1 VQKRIA
7 GAEQVEAMY
16 ANAPADEAHLQRH
29 LSANCFG
36 DHYARTGLDLPTRE
50 LLTFAMLIAM
60 GGCEPQAKGH
70 VAANLN
76 VGNDRRT
83 LLAVVTQLLPFIGY
97 PAPSTRSGS
106 STRSFRPHDLAA
118 RRSGAHIHEPLV
130 KGTGMKQRTL
140 GTGLT
145 VSEIGF
151 GCMSL
156 TGAYGNTGGPP
167 REEAVALIRRAADLG
182 VTFFDTAEVYG
193 PFTNEDIVGEA
204 LQPLRDQVQIATK
217 FGFAFAENGVE
228 PGGLCS
234 RPDSIRRAVEHSL
247 RRLRTDHI
255 DLYYQHRVDPEVPIE
270 DVAGTV
276 KELIEAGKVR
286 HLGLSEAAAA
296 TIRRAHAV
304 QPVTA
309 VQSEYSMWWRDREED
324 TIPVLA
330 ELGIGL
336 VPYSPL
342 GKGFLTGT
350 IDTTTQFADSDFRGN
365 TPRFQGEALAAN
377 LALVDV
383 LKRIAANANA
393 TPAQLAL
400 AWLLNQQPWIVPIPG
415 TKNLQRLEENTGA
428 ATVELTADQ
437 LAELRAAAEQI
448 RIVGARYPEAQDAMT
463 NRDAPLPT
471 A

>member
-1 VQKRIA
+1 V
-7 GAEQVEAMY
+7 
-16 ANAPADEAHLQRH
+16 
-29 LSANCFG
+29 
-36 DHYARTGLDLPTRE
+36 
-50 LLTFAMLIAM
+50 
-60 GGCEPQAKGH
+60 
-70 VAANLN
+70 
-76 VGNDRRT
+76 
-83 LLAVVTQLLPFIGY
+83 
-97 PAPSTRSGS
+97 
-106 STRSFRPHDLAA
+106 
-118 RRSGAHIHEPLV
+118 
-130 KGTGMKQRTL
+130 KQRTL
-140 GTGLT
+140 ATGLT
-145 VSEIGF
+145 VSEVGY

-156 TGAYGNTGGPP
+156 TGAYGTTAGPA
-167 REEAVALIRRAADLG
+167 RQDSIALIRRAVELG
-182 VTFFDTAEVYG
+182 ITFFDTAEVYG

-204 LQPLRDQVQIATK
+204 LEPLRDQVKIATK

-234 RPDSIRRAVEHSL
+234 RPDSIRQAVEHSL

-255 DLYYQHRVDPEVPIE
+255 DLYYQHRVDPAVPIE

-276 KELIEAGKVR
+276 KELIAAGKVL
-286 HLGLSEAAAA
+286 HFGLSEAAAA
-296 TIRRAHAV
+296 TIRRANAV

-309 VQSEYSMWWRDREED
+309 VQSEYSMWWRDRERD

-350 IDTTTQFADSDFRGN
+350 IDATTTFADSDFRGQ

-383 LKRIAANANA
+383 LNRLAAQAGA

-415 TKNLQRLEENTGA
+415 TKKPARMGEDAAA
-428 ATVELTADQ
+428 ATVDLTTDQ
-437 LAELRAAAEQI
+437 LAELRAAANQI
-448 RIVGARYPEAQDAMT
+448 RIVGARYPAAQDAMT
-463 NRDAPLPT
+463 NRDAPQPT

>member
-1 VQKRIA
+1 
-7 GAEQVEAMY
+7 
-16 ANAPADEAHLQRH
+16 
-29 LSANCFG
+29 
-36 DHYARTGLDLPTRE
+36 
-50 LLTFAMLIAM
+50 
-60 GGCEPQAKGH
+60 
-70 VAANLN
+70 
-76 VGNDRRT
+76 
-83 LLAVVTQLLPFIGY
+83 
-97 PAPSTRSGS
+97 
-106 STRSFRPHDLAA
+106 
-118 RRSGAHIHEPLV
+118 
-130 KGTGMKQRTL
+130 MKQRTL

-156 TGAYGNTGGPP
+156 TGAYGQSGGPA
-167 REEAVALIRRAADLG
+167 REDAIGLIRRAADLG

-204 LQPLRDQVQIATK
+204 LEPIRDQVKIATK

-234 RPDSIRRAVEHSL
+234 RPDSVRRAVENSL

-276 KELIEAGKVR
+276 KDLIDAGKVL
-286 HLGLSEAAAA
+286 HFGLSEAAAG

-309 VQSEYSMWWRDREED
+309 VQSEYSMWWRDREGD

-350 IDTTTQFADSDFRGN
+350 INASTTFADSDFRGQ
-365 TPRFQGEALAAN
+365 TPRFQGEALEAN

-383 LKRIAANANA
+383 LKQLAAKAGA

-400 AWLLNQQPWIVPIPG
+400 AWLLDQQPWIVPIPG
-415 TKNLQRLEENTGA
+415 TKNPARLEENTA
-428 ATVELTADQ
+428 AASVELTTEQ

-463 NRDAPLPT
+463 NRDAPPPT
-471 A
+471 D

>member
-1 VQKRIA
+1 
-7 GAEQVEAMY
+7 
-16 ANAPADEAHLQRH
+16 
-29 LSANCFG
+29 
-36 DHYARTGLDLPTRE
+36 
-50 LLTFAMLIAM
+50 
-60 GGCEPQAKGH
+60 
-70 VAANLN
+70 
-76 VGNDRRT
+76 
-83 LLAVVTQLLPFIGY
+83 
-97 PAPSTRSGS
+97 
-106 STRSFRPHDLAA
+106 
-118 RRSGAHIHEPLV
+118 
-130 KGTGMKQRTL
+130 MKQRTL

-156 TGAYGNTGGPP
+156 TGAYGTTGGPA
-167 REEAVALIRRAADLG
+167 REDAIALIRRAADLG

-193 PFTNEDIVGEA
+193 PFTSEDIVGEA
-204 LQPLRDQVQIATK
+204 LEPLRGEVKIATK
-217 FGFAFAENGVE
+217 FGFGFAENGVE
-228 PGGLCS
+228 PGGVCS
-234 RPDSIRRAVEHSL
+234 RPDSIRRAVENSL

-255 DLYYQHRVDPEVPIE
+255 DLYYQHRVDPAVPIE

-276 KELIEAGKVR
+276 RDLIDAGKVL
-286 HLGLSEAAAA
+286 HFGLSEAAAG

-309 VQSEYSMWWRDREED
+309 VQSEYSMWWREREQD

-342 GKGFLTGT
+342 GKGFLTGA
-350 IDTTTQFADSDFRGN
+350 IDATTTFADSDFRGR

-383 LKRIAANANA
+383 LTKLAAKAGA

-400 AWLLNQQPWIVPIPG
+400 AWLLNQHPWIVPIPG
-415 TKNLQRLEENTGA
+415 TKTPHRLEENTA
-428 ATVELTADQ
+428 AAAVELTADQ
-437 LAELRAAAEQI
+437 LAELRAAADQI
-448 RIVGARYPEAQDAMT
+448 SIVGARYPEAQDAMT
-463 NRDAPLPT
+463 NLDAPLPP

>member
-1 VQKRIA
+1 
-7 GAEQVEAMY
+7 M
-16 ANAPADEAHLQRH
+16 
-29 LSANCFG
+29 
-36 DHYARTGLDLPTRE
+36 DL
-50 LLTFAMLIAM
+50 
-60 GGCEPQAKGH
+60 
-70 VAANLN
+70 
-76 VGNDRRT
+76 
-83 LLAVVTQLLPFIGY
+83 
-97 PAPSTRSGS
+97 
-106 STRSFRPHDLAA
+106 
-118 RRSGAHIHEPLV
+118 
-130 KGTGMKQRTL
+130 MKQRTL

-145 VSEIGF
+145 VSEIGY

-156 TGAYGNTGGPP
+156 TGAYGNTGGPA
-167 REEAVALIRRAADLG
+167 REDAIALIRRAADLG
-182 VTFFDTAEVYG
+182 ITFFDTAEVYG

-204 LQPLRDQVQIATK
+204 LEPLRDQVRIATK
-217 FGFAFAENGVE
+217 FGFAFAENGAE

-276 KELIEAGKVR
+276 KELVEAGKVL
-286 HLGLSEAAAA
+286 HFGLSEAAAA
-296 TIRRAHAV
+296 TVRRAHAV
-304 QPVTA
+304 LPVAA
-309 VQSEYSMWWRDREED
+309 VQSEYSMWWRDREQD

-350 IDTTTQFADSDFRGN
+350 IDATTTFADSDFRGR

-383 LKRIAANANA
+383 LNRLAAEAGA

-400 AWLLNQQPWIVPIPG
+400 AWLLNQHPWIVPIPG
-415 TKNLQRLEENTGA
+415 TKSRHRLEENTA
-428 ATVELTADQ
+428 AASVELTADR
-437 LAELRAAAEQI
+437 LAELRAAADQI
-448 RIVGARYPEAQDAMT
+448 SIVGARYPEAQEAMA
-463 NRDAPLPT
+463 NRDAPLPPT
-471 A
+471 

>member
-1 VQKRIA
+1 M
-7 GAEQVEAMY
+7 E
-16 ANAPADEAHLQRH
+16 
-29 LSANCFG
+29 
-36 DHYARTGLDLPTRE
+36 
-50 LLTFAMLIAM
+50 
-60 GGCEPQAKGH
+60 
-70 VAANLN
+70 
-76 VGNDRRT
+76 
-83 LLAVVTQLLPFIGY
+83 
-97 PAPSTRSGS
+97 
-106 STRSFRPHDLAA
+106 
-118 RRSGAHIHEPLV
+118 
-130 KGTGMKQRTL
+130 QRTL
-140 GTGLT
+140 GQQMEVSAIGL
-145 VSEIGF
+145 

-156 TGAYGNTGGPP
+156 TGAYGAKGGPA
-167 REEAVALIRRAADLG
+167 REDSIALIRRAVELG

-193 PFTNEDIVGEA
+193 PFANEDIVGEA
-204 LQPLRDQVQIATK
+204 LEPFRDQVKIATK

-234 RPDSIRRAVEHSL
+234 RPESIRRAVEGSL

-255 DLYYQHRVDPEVPIE
+255 DLYYQHRVDTDVPIE

-276 KELIEAGKVR
+276 RELIDAGKV
-286 HLGLSEAAAA
+286 LDFGLSEAAAG

-304 QPVTA
+304 QPVAA
-309 VQSEYSMWWRDREED
+309 VQSEYSMWWRDRETD

-350 IDTTTQFADSDFRGN
+350 IDANTTFGDGDFRGQ

-383 LKRIAANANA
+383 LNRLASETGA

-400 AWLLNQQPWIVPIPG
+400 QWLLHQQPWIVPIPG
-415 TKNLQRLEENTGA
+415 TKRIERLEENTGA
-428 ATVELTADQ
+428 AGIALSESQLTDLREAADRIQ
-437 LAELRAAAEQI
+437 
-448 RIVGARYPEAQDAMT
+448 IVGARYPEAQDKMT
-463 NRDAPLPT
+463 NQEAPQP

>member
-1 VQKRIA
+1 
-7 GAEQVEAMY
+7 
-16 ANAPADEAHLQRH
+16 
-29 LSANCFG
+29 
-36 DHYARTGLDLPTRE
+36 
-50 LLTFAMLIAM
+50 
-60 GGCEPQAKGH
+60 
-70 VAANLN
+70 
-76 VGNDRRT
+76 
-83 LLAVVTQLLPFIGY
+83 
-97 PAPSTRSGS
+97 
-106 STRSFRPHDLAA
+106 
-118 RRSGAHIHEPLV
+118 
-130 KGTGMKQRTL
+130 MKQRTL

-145 VSEIGF
+145 VSEIGL

-156 TGAYGNTGGPP
+156 TGAYGNTGGPA
-167 REEAVALIRRAADLG
+167 REDAIALIRHAVDLG

-193 PFTNEDIVGEA
+193 PFSNEDIVGEA
-204 LQPLRDQVQIATK
+204 LEPVRDQVKIATK

-234 RPDSIRRAVEHSL
+234 RPDSIRRAVENSL

-270 DVAGTV
+270 DVAGAV
-276 KELIEAGKVR
+276 RELIEAGKVR
-286 HLGLSEAAAA
+286 HFGLSEAAAA

-309 VQSEYSMWWRDREED
+309 VQSEYSMWWRDREQD

-350 IDTTTQFADSDFRGN
+350 IDATTTFADSDFRGQ
-365 TPRFQGEALAAN
+365 TPRFRGEALAAN
-377 LALVDV
+377 LAVVDV
-383 LKRIAANANA
+383 LSRIAAKAGA

-415 TKNLQRLEENTGA
+415 TKNRQRLEENTA
-428 ATVELTADQ
+428 AAAVELTAEQ
-437 LAELRAAAEQI
+437 LAELRAAADQI
-448 RIVGARYPEAQDAMT
+448 QIVGARYPAAQDAMT
-463 NRDAPLPT
+463 NRDAPMP
-471 A
+471 AA

>member
-1 VQKRIA
+1 
-7 GAEQVEAMY
+7 
-16 ANAPADEAHLQRH
+16 
-29 LSANCFG
+29 
-36 DHYARTGLDLPTRE
+36 
-50 LLTFAMLIAM
+50 
-60 GGCEPQAKGH
+60 
-70 VAANLN
+70 
-76 VGNDRRT
+76 
-83 LLAVVTQLLPFIGY
+83 
-97 PAPSTRSGS
+97 
-106 STRSFRPHDLAA
+106 
-118 RRSGAHIHEPLV
+118 
-130 KGTGMKQRTL
+130 MKQRTL

-145 VSEIGF
+145 VSELGY

-156 TGAYGNTGGPP
+156 TGAYGTSGGPA
-167 REEAVALIRRAADLG
+167 REDAIALIRRAAELG

-193 PFTNEDIVGEA
+193 PFTNEDVVGEA
-204 LQPLRDQVQIATK
+204 LEPLRDQVKIATK

-234 RPDSIRRAVEHSL
+234 RPDSIRRAVESSL
-247 RRLRTDHI
+247 RRLRTDRI

-270 DVAGTV
+270 EVAGAV
-276 KELIEAGKVR
+276 KELIEAGKVL
-286 HLGLSEAAAA
+286 HFGLSEAAAG
-296 TIRRAHAV
+296 TVRRAHAV
-304 QPVTA
+304 QPVAA
-309 VQSEYSMWWRDREED
+309 VQSEYSMWWRDREQD

-350 IDTTTQFADSDFRGN
+350 IDATTRFADSDFRGK

-377 LALVDV
+377 LALVEV
-383 LKRIAANANA
+383 LNKLAAKAGT

-415 TKNLQRLEENTGA
+415 TKNRQRMEENTA
-428 ATVELTADQ
+428 AASVELTAEQ
-437 LAELRAAAEQI
+437 LAELRAAADQI

-471 A
+471 T

>member
-1 VQKRIA
+1 
-7 GAEQVEAMY
+7 
-16 ANAPADEAHLQRH
+16 
-29 LSANCFG
+29 
-36 DHYARTGLDLPTRE
+36 
-50 LLTFAMLIAM
+50 
-60 GGCEPQAKGH
+60 
-70 VAANLN
+70 
-76 VGNDRRT
+76 
-83 LLAVVTQLLPFIGY
+83 
-97 PAPSTRSGS
+97 
-106 STRSFRPHDLAA
+106 
-118 RRSGAHIHEPLV
+118 
-130 KGTGMKQRTL
+130 MKQRTL
-140 GTGLT
+140 GGSLT
-145 VSEIGF
+145 VSEIGL

-156 TGAYGNTGGPP
+156 TGAYGATGGPS
-167 REEAVALIRRAADLG
+167 REDAIALIRHAVDLG

-193 PFTNEDIVGEA
+193 PFSNEDIVGEA
-204 LQPLRDQVQIATK
+204 LEPVRDRVKIATK

-234 RPDSIRRAVEHSL
+234 RPDSVRRAVEGSL

-270 DVAGTV
+270 DVAGVV
-276 KELIEAGKVR
+276 KELIEAGKVL
-286 HLGLSEAAAA
+286 HFGLSEAAAG

-304 QPVTA
+304 QPVAA
-309 VQSEYSMWWRDREED
+309 VQSEYSMWWREREHD

-350 IDTTTQFADSDFRGN
+350 IDTTTTFAEGDFRGR

-383 LKRIAANANA
+383 LNRLAAETGA

-415 TKNLQRLEENTGA
+415 TKRSERLEENTA
-428 ATVELTADQ
+428 AASVELSDTQ
-437 LAELRAAAEQI
+437 LADLRAAADEVQ
-448 RIVGARYPEAQDAMT
+448 IVGARYPEAQDRMT
-463 NRDAPLPT
+463 NREAPP
-471 A
+471 ARH